1 MLLRLLFGSDR
12 LQSYTVHES
21 NPPHVDRVDRAD
33 ALVFVKD
40 GFSIQAALFAPL
52 WLAGKQLWLALL
64 GYIAVVLAAGV
75 VWSFFGWSPPTFALA
90 LLALHLVIGF
100 ENDTFQRHQLDS
112 RGWQTLGAVTGKDAL
127 DCERRFFDVWL
138 PGQPLS
144 RVPGAPAAN
153 TAALWPRR
161 QES

>member
-1 MLLRLLFGSDR
+1 MLFRLLFGWDR

-40 GFSIQAALFAPL
+40 GFLFQAALFAPL
-52 WLAGKQLWLALL
+52 WLASKQLWLALL
-64 GYIAVVLAAGV
+64 GYISVVVALAAL
-75 VWSFFGWSPPTFALA
+75 WSAFGWQPATFALA
-90 LLALHLVIGF
+90 IVALHVIIGF
-100 ENDTFQRHQLDS
+100 ESDTLQRLHLD
-112 RGWQTLGAVTGKDAL
+112 RNGWQMLGAVTGKDAL

-144 RVPGAPAAN
+144 RVPGAPPAN
-153 TAALWPRR
+153 TPALWPRR
-161 QES
+161 QEG

>member
-1 MLLRLLFGSDR
+1 MLLRLLFGQDR

-21 NPPHVDRVDRAD
+21 NPPHADRIDRAD

-40 GFSIQAALFAPL
+40 GFSLQAAVFTPL
-52 WLAGKQLWLALL
+52 WLAGNQLWLALL
-64 GYIAVVLAAGV
+64 GYIATLVVLSLL
-75 VWSFFGWSPPTFALA
+75 WSLFGWSLTSFALA
-90 LLALHLVIGF
+90 ALALHVLIGF
-100 ENDTFQRHQLDS
+100 ESDTLQRWHLD
-112 RGWQTLGAVTGKDAL
+112 RAGWRTLGAVTGNNAL

-144 RVPGAPAAN
+144 RVPGAPAPN